1 MKQKRWMLVL
11 VTVGL
16 LILPIHMTAEE
27 NQNEPTVQEENDRQ
41 LKVRKRMIL
50 KYPRMKKIN
59 QLSRTGI
66 TKTSRLTMDR

>member
-27 NQNEPTVQEENDRQ
+27 NQNEPTVQEEND
-41 LKVRKRMIL
+41 
-50 KYPRMKKIN
+50 PA
-59 QLSRTGI
+59 S
-66 TKTSRLTMDR
+66 